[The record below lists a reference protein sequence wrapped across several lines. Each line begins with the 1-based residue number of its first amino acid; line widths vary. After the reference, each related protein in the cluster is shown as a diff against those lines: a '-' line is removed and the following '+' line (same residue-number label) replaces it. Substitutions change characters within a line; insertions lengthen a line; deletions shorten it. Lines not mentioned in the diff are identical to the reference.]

1 MEILQKLFESLQP
14 VLPLGAAILG
24 VVVVLFAVRYIL
36 EKRYAE
42 RPGYGLRRQV
52 ITLSLSFVGLL
63 VIVMTLPV
71 SDTAVGQLLS
81 LIGILLSATIALSAP
96 TFVGNIMAGMMLR
109 AVRSFRP
116 GDFIRV
122 GDYFGRVSEQG
133 LFHVEIQTE
142 DRDLTTMP
150 NLYLVTNPVK
160 VIRSSGTVISAE
172 VSLGYDIPRTKI
184 ESLLIEAALAAQL
197 EEPFVLVT
205 GLGDFAVT
213 YRISGLLPKVKHVL
227 STRSAL
233 HVQMLDKLHEG
244 DVEIVSP
251 TFMNTRAVSDRKKFV
266 PTAGDVHKEP
276 AEASIQAVPEEI
288 VFDKAEEA
296 ESLEKLREALEVLS
310 KEIETTKERLQQTK
324 DESERKALEDQIN
337 YLETRQ
343 ERIAEILK
351 RKTEEEGT

>member
-1 MEILQKLFESLQP
+1 MEILRKLFEILQP
-14 VLPLGAAILG
+14 IVPLGAAILG
-24 VVVVLFAVRYIL
+24 VVVILFAARYLL

-52 ITLSLSFVGLL
+52 ITLSLSFIGLL
-63 VIVMTLPV
+63 VVIMTLPI
-71 SDTAVGQLLS
+71 SDTSIGQLLS

-122 GDYFGRVSEQG
+122 GNYFGRVSEQG

-160 VIRSSGTVISAE
+160 VIRSSGTIISAE
-172 VSLGYDIPRTKI
+172 VSLGYDIPLKKI
-184 ESLLIEAALAAQL
+184 ENALIEAALAAQL

-205 GLGDFAVT
+205 ALGDFAVT
-213 YRISGLLPKVKHVL
+213 YRVSGLLPKVKHVL

-244 DVEIVSP
+244 GVEIVSP
-251 TFMNTRAVSDRKKFV
+251 TFMNTRAITDKKRFVPIEADVDRK
-266 PTAGDVHKEP
+266 P
-276 AEASIQAVPEEI
+276 
-288 VFDKAEEA
+288 
-296 ESLEKLREALEVLS
+296 
-310 KEIETTKERLQQTK
+310 
-324 DESERKALEDQIN
+324 
-337 YLETRQ
+337 
-343 ERIAEILK
+343 
-351 RKTEEEGT
+351 